1 MKGSTEEVRKINILK
16 RWFDSIPFIFFH
28 VSHLKEEIMD
38 KIKDVIKKNKFTI
51 LAAVMFGSGLAI
63 GLHITSKEVDD
74 AKTN

>member
-1 MKGSTEEVRKINILK
+1 
-16 RWFDSIPFIFFH
+16 
-28 VSHLKEEIMD
+28 MD